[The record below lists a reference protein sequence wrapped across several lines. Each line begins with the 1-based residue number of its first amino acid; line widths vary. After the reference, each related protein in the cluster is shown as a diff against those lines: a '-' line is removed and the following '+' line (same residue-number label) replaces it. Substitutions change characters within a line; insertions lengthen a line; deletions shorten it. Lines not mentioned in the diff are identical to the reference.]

1 MRVLLD
7 TCVVVDF
14 LQKREP
20 FAQDALSLFR
30 AAAIQEFSGYIT
42 AKSATDI
49 FYLSHRATHSNEQ
62 SRVLLQ
68 RLLDL
73 VGMLDTLSADVRLA
87 LLAECA
93 DFEDAVMIETAKRSG
108 MDCIV
113 TRNTRHYAGASI
125 PVYEP
130 AEFLRLLASEKDEN
144 DEKVQGFRSGQ
155 TSSIKTRRGSFFLHS
170 RFALHARM
178 RRKPSMSIRS
188 ISSNF
193 QPDSMRAL

>member
-1 MRVLLD
+1 MKALLD

-20 FAQDALSLFR
+20 FAQDALSFFR
-30 AAAIQEFSGYIT
+30 AAALQEFSGYIT

-62 SRVLLQ
+62 SRILLL

-73 VGMLDTLSADVRLA
+73 VGMLDSLGTDVRLA
-87 LLAECA
+87 LRAECA

-113 TRNTRHYAGASI
+113 TRNTKHYAGASI
-125 PVYEP
+125 GSTAQAYGRKEI
-130 AEFLRLLASEKDEN
+130 LWTGR
-144 DEKVQGFRSGQ
+144 
-155 TSSIKTRRGSFFLHS
+155 TSC
-170 RFALHARM
+170 
-178 RRKPSMSIRS
+178 RKSQDLFPG
-188 ISSNF
+188 
-193 QPDSMRAL
+193 RADR

>member
-1 MRVLLD
+1 MKALLD

-62 SRVLLQ
+62 SRILLQ

-73 VGMLDTLSADVRLA
+73 VGMLDSFGADVRLA
-87 LLAECA
+87 LAECA

-113 TRNTRHYAGASI
+113 TRNIKHYAGASI

-130 AEFLRLLASEKDEN
+130 AEFLRLLASEKEEN
-144 DEKVQGFRSGQ
+144 EE
-155 TSSIKTRRGSFFLHS
+155 
-170 RFALHARM
+170 
-178 RRKPSMSIRS
+178 
-188 ISSNF
+188 
-193 QPDSMRAL
+193 

>member
-1 MRVLLD
+1 MKALLD

-73 VGMLDTLSADVRLA
+73 VGMQLHC
-87 LLAECA
+87 LL
-93 DFEDAVMIETAKRSG
+93 
-108 MDCIV
+108 
-113 TRNTRHYAGASI
+113 
-125 PVYEP
+125 
-130 AEFLRLLASEKDEN
+130 LL
-144 DEKVQGFRSGQ
+144 
-155 TSSIKTRRGSFFLHS
+155 
-170 RFALHARM
+170 
-178 RRKPSMSIRS
+178 
-188 ISSNF
+188 
-193 QPDSMRAL
+193 

>member
-30 AAAIQEFSGYIT
+30 AAATQEFSGYIT

-49 FYLSHRATHSNEQ
+49 FYLSNRATHSNEQ
-62 SRVLLQ
+62 SRILLL

-73 VGMLDTLSADVRLA
+73 VGMLDSLGTDVRLA

-113 TRNTRHYAGASI
+113 TRNTKHYAGASI

-130 AEFLRLLASEKDEN
+130 AEFLRLLASESENN
-144 DEKVQGFRSGQ
+144 DE
-155 TSSIKTRRGSFFLHS
+155 
-170 RFALHARM
+170 
-178 RRKPSMSIRS
+178 
-188 ISSNF
+188 
-193 QPDSMRAL
+193 

>member
-1 MRVLLD
+1 MKALLD

-20 FAQDALSLFR
+20 FAHDALSLFR
-30 AAAIQEFSGYIT
+30 AAALQEFSGYIT

-49 FYLSHRATHSNEQ
+49 FYLSHRATHSNGQ
-62 SRVLLQ
+62 SRILLQ

-73 VGMLDTLSADVRLA
+73 VGMLDSLGADVRLA

-93 DFEDAVMIETAKRSG
+93 EFEDAVMIETGKRSG

-113 TRNTRHYAGASI
+113 TRNTKHYAGASI

-130 AEFLRLLASEKDEN
+130 AEFLRLLLLAQERLSNNNLESTRSEADVMKDL
-144 DEKVQGFRSGQ
+144 G
-155 TSSIKTRRGSFFLHS
+155 
-170 RFALHARM
+170 
-178 RRKPSMSIRS
+178 
-188 ISSNF
+188 ISEA
-193 QPDSMRAL
+193 DIDAAEDVEIE

>member
-1 MRVLLD
+1 MKALLD

-62 SRVLLQ
+62 SGILLQ

-73 VGMLDTLSADVRLA
+73 VGMLDSLGADVRLA

-93 DFEDAVMIETAKRSG
+93 DFEDAVMIETAKRCG

-113 TRNTRHYAGASI
+113 TRNIKHYAGASI

-130 AEFLRLLASEKDEN
+130 ADFLRLLASEKDES
-144 DEKVQGFRSGQ
+144 EE
-155 TSSIKTRRGSFFLHS
+155 
-170 RFALHARM
+170 
-178 RRKPSMSIRS
+178 
-188 ISSNF
+188 
-193 QPDSMRAL
+193 